1 MVTVFG
7 ERELEAIFTM
17 SDPRLPQY
25 TLRQFEAEFG
35 ERQLIHQTVDY
46 WAARK
51 PGEPAIINATRDKTT
66 DWRTFAATSRALA
79 AELLRLGLRKGDFL
93 VTSLPLLDEHIFL
106 EYACFRIGVIHV
118 PLDLRLS
125 PPEVLRAVSLVGAKA
140 YVFLGKT
147 AAADFS
153 ALGAAVK
160 ANCPAIRHLIQ
171 FSPPADCIAG
181 ALSAFDLAAQANAR
195 AAEPVDWPA
204 VDPGDGAQ
212 VIFTTGS
219 TGSPKPALLSHRGI
233 AAQNLCL
240 GGAFEFSDSRV
251 MVHLPPSHVGCQAE
265 LLMSGLFWGGTAVT
279 LEIFDPAKTLE
290 AIEKYRV
297 RLLGQIP
304 AMFLMEW
311 RHSDFAK
318 RDLSSLEIAVYG
330 GQAVPRPFLE
340 KLRAMAPRI
349 ATGLGLTETS
359 GFCTYTAPTGNV
371 DELASSIGHALPIY
385 PMTIRRPMLG
395 DGKAGEEVPLGE
407 IGHVCF
413 RGPQN
418 FLGYVNDPE
427 ATAQAL
433 SSDGYLY
440 TGDMGFLAADGLHFA
455 GRAKWVIK
463 PAGYQVFPGDVENHF
478 CALAEKV
485 AACGVIGVE
494 HPIWLEAIVAFVE
507 KRPGADLTESE
518 LRRHARGLTS
528 YMRPLHYVIVEPGQ
542 LPLNRVAK
550 IDNITLKRLA
560 EEEVARLRERGRW
573 AAEVVEE

>member
-1 MVTVFG
+1 
-7 ERELEAIFTM
+7 
-17 SDPRLPQY
+17 
-25 TLRQFEAEFG
+25 
-35 ERQLIHQTVDY
+35 
-46 WAARK
+46 
-51 PGEPAIINATRDKTT
+51 
-66 DWRTFAATSRALA
+66 
-79 AELLRLGLRKGDFL
+79 
-93 VTSLPLLDEHIFL
+93 
-106 EYACFRIGVIHV
+106 
-118 PLDLRLS
+118 
-125 PPEVLRAVSLVGAKA
+125 
-140 YVFLGKT
+140 
-147 AAADFS
+147 
-153 ALGAAVK
+153 
-160 ANCPAIRHLIQ
+160 
-171 FSPPADCIAG
+171 
-181 ALSAFDLAAQANAR
+181 
-195 AAEPVDWPA
+195 
-204 VDPGDGAQ
+204 
-212 VIFTTGS
+212 
-219 TGSPKPALLSHRGI
+219 
-233 AAQNLCL
+233 
-240 GGAFEFSDSRV
+240 
-251 MVHLPPSHVGCQAE
+251 
-265 LLMSGLFWGGTAVT
+265 
-279 LEIFDPAKTLE
+279 
-290 AIEKYRV
+290 
-297 RLLGQIP
+297 
-304 AMFLMEW
+304 
-311 RHSDFAK
+311 
-318 RDLSSLEIAVYG
+318 
-330 GQAVPRPFLE
+330 
-340 KLRAMAPRI
+340 
-349 ATGLGLTETS
+349 
-359 GFCTYTAPTGNV
+359 
-371 DELASSIGHALPIY
+371 
-385 PMTIRRPMLG
+385 MLG